1 MSVWFIIG
9 LVTVLAA
16 GLAVWLPR
24 IDGDSASPLAWL
36 APDYGS
42 GDDEAQVRAR
52 TAAFR
57 VSAPLGA
64 LAAIVTVTG
73 VIVSGGA
80 SWSGVTSLIGLVLVA
95 LTLIA
100 GSVAGRRALRRE
112 PVHVEA
118 R

>member
-42 GDDEAQVRAR
+42 GDDEAQARAR